1 MRNMRARLYA
11 CLASDALLGVNHPD
25 IPVLG
30 ADMGGACRAISHAKR
45 IRALATHVLLN
56 VERIF
61 GENGPMHLNPG
72 KR

>member
-1 MRNMRARLYA
+1 VRAGFYA
-11 CLASDALLGVNHPD
+11 GLTANAFIGVNHPD
-25 IPVLG
+25 VAVLG

-45 IRALATHVLLN
+45 IRALAAYVLLY

-61 GENGPMHLNPG
+61 GENCPVHLNPR